1 MSKQDESLLHLLS
14 HMEFQYMLVIA
25 VNCGGSSCECL
36 PCFLWLNLK
45 RKKSCLQSLIILLLL
60 LQGSIAKQT
69 WVAMLL
75 QGQKEIQISWIKVM
89 DPSLVG
95 EASRLVLFQ
104 KLSLEI

>member
-1 MSKQDESLLHLLS
+1 
-14 HMEFQYMLVIA
+14 MEFQYMPPCFQQLKSFMVIA
-25 VNCGGSSCECL
+25 VTCGGSSCECL

-60 LQGSIAKQT
+60 QGSIAKQT
-69 WVAMLL
+69 LVAMLL
-75 QGQKEIQISWIKVM
+75 QGQKEIQVSWIKMM